1 MLRAR
6 ALTAL
11 FELTHRAYALTR
23 RRAAWGLS
31 ARQLADMPA
40 DSLGRALGELL
51 LDRGFELIPRL
62 ESHDLMH
69 LLTGVG
75 ADVVSEVELQFTL
88 LGNGKRSLY
97 LLGTVALG
105 LCVYPEHA
113 ARFLM
118 GFRRG
123 QRGPRVFDVDGLARL
138 AEPLHQVPQLDAR

>member
-1 MLRAR
+1 MAACISATPVSWPV
-6 ALTAL
+6 AL
-11 FELTHRAYALTR
+11 
-23 RRAAWGLS
+23 AAFVENFQRIQTKHGPHSLS
-31 ARQLADMPA
+31 FLSTGQIATEEMADA
-40 DSLGRALGELL
+40 
-51 LDRGFELIPRL
+51 LIPRL